1 VVEVEFYN
9 FPEADTVI
17 GTGVIYIAPGH
28 MTRRDIFPVSR
39 YYHVCRDGAKSLGED
54 FLEMYDKTTI
64 AQWNGARLTLDA
76 LRRLEARIP
85 RDMASTKIPD
95 SQLKIAYNTILTSK
109 YVTEDHRYAG
119 NMGIIES
126 VKFDDFNVDN
136 VELFDLLLW
145 LDTRGHHRGFGI
157 PEAKDIGKVSMKSGR
172 FSIKLTKLLL
182 KNKFFLYRVLAH
194 EFLGHIDAHAEPMN
208 LRFANDEKSQYN
220 ANIHDLC
227 DQEADKFLTGLIM
240 DGEILESFEK
250 RAEKFPQLRVI
261 EGNRIADVP
270 HDEEIPEAEEFDF
283 SYTPKNEIFIR
294 PFAKMNRIDGEILIR
309 RQKLKL
315 TADWDQ
321 WVWKVSKFDRRSKNL
336 YTYFKLEFE
345 VPQLVFNKILVYSRD
360 MRKRTQKIKY
370 FDDGTEYIYLSTP
383 NFNFIP
389 ITASN
394 ENEVPNLQNI
404 TIYRA
409 DQNPRSEIYTN
420 LNISADD
427 FHAFVE
433 SCLNHVRELPETER
447 FLQATVEGGTYR
459 MYQDEN
465 RNVFIFIPNANMWLK
480 LGNLNTTD
488 N

>member
-1 VVEVEFYN
+1 
-9 FPEADTVI
+9 
-17 GTGVIYIAPGH
+17 
-28 MTRRDIFPVSR
+28 
-39 YYHVCRDGAKSLGED
+39 
-54 FLEMYDKTTI
+54 
-64 AQWNGARLTLDA
+64 
-76 LRRLEARIP
+76 
-85 RDMASTKIPD
+85 
-95 SQLKIAYNTILTSK
+95 
-109 YVTEDHRYAG
+109 
-119 NMGIIES
+119 
-126 VKFDDFNVDN
+126 
-136 VELFDLLLW
+136 
-145 LDTRGHHRGFGI
+145 
-157 PEAKDIGKVSMKSGR
+157 
-172 FSIKLTKLLL
+172 
-182 KNKFFLYRVLAH
+182 
-194 EFLGHIDAHAEPMN
+194 LGHIDAHAEPVKI
-208 LRFANDEKSQYN
+208 RFANDERSQYN

-227 DQEADKFLTGLIM
+227 DEEADKFLTGLIM

-250 RAEKFPQLRVI
+250 RAEKFPRLRIV
-261 EGNRIADVP
+261 EGNRVANIP
-270 HDEEIPEAEEFDF
+270 HDESVPESEVFDF
-283 SYTPKNEIFIR
+283 SYTPTNEIFVR

-321 WVWKVSKFDRRSKNL
+321 W
-336 YTYFKLEFE
+336 
-345 VPQLVFNKILVYSRD
+345 

-409 DQNPRSEIYTN
+409 DQNPRLEIYTN
-420 LNISADD
+420 LNIPAND

-433 SCLNHVRELPETER
+433 SCLNHVRDLPESER

-465 RNVFIFIPNANMWLK
+465 RNVYIFIPNANMWLK